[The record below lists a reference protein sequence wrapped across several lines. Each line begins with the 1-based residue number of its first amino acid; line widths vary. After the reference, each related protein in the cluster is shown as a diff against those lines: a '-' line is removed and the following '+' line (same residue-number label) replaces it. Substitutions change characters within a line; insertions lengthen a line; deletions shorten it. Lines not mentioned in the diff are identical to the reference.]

1 MPGYE
6 VRLTRE
12 AVKDLAKLSPKLKQK
27 AREILENRIA
37 VDPFSGK
44 RLVGDL
50 KGYFS
55 VRLTYQDRNVYS
67 VDEGRRMVVVHRTR
81 THYGE

>member
-1 MPGYE
+1 MPDYE

-12 AVKDLAKLSPKLKQK
+12 AVKDLAKLSPKLKK
-27 AREILENRIA
+27 KLRDILENRIA
-37 VDPFSGK
+37 VVPFSGK

-50 KGYFS
+50 ECYYS
-55 VRLTYQDRNVYS
+55 VRLTYQDRIVYS
-67 VDEGRRMVVVHRTR
+67 VDEGRRLVIVHRTR